1 MKFLTF
7 FLLGG
12 LYTLSFSPYN
22 ISILAFLSIVLF
34 MLFINI
40 DSKRVS
46 IIQSLFFSLGYF
58 SVGTYWLQNVINN
71 FADINYFLTIII
83 IAIFTIYL
91 SLFVVFP

>member
-1 MKFLTF
+1 MKFLIF
-7 FLLGG
+7 FILGG

-22 ISILAFLSIVLF
+22 ISILAFLSIVLL

-91 SLFVVFP
+91 SLIHI

>member
-1 MKFLTF
+1 MKFLIF
-7 FLLGG
+7 FILGG
-12 LYTLSFSPYN
+12 LYTLPFSPYN
-22 ISILAFLSIVLF
+22 ISILAFLSIVLL

-71 FADINYFLTIII
+71 FADVNYFFTII
-83 IAIFTIYL
+83 L
-91 SLFVVFP
+91 